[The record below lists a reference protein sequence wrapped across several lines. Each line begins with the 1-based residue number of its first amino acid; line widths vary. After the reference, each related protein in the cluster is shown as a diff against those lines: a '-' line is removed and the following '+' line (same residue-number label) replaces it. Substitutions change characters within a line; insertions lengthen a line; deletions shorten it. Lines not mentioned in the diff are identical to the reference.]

1 MESSCLHDG
10 LALQER
16 MSLALVLPLSALL
29 GLTLGL
35 VGGGGA
41 VLGIPLLVYLA
52 GLSPER
58 AIPMNLLIIALASL
72 MGIWLGRRQRGL
84 HRRAVFLIGG
94 MGAIGAPLGAS
105 LTHRLTEP
113 TLLICMLSLM
123 LLATLSIWKT
133 REEEADLNPET
144 HIQTCQGRRC
154 ALIGFGVGF
163 LTGLLGVG
171 GGVLLVPAMT
181 FLARMPFRMASQ
193 TSMAI
198 TAINASVGFVS
209 HLSTPIDPSFAF
221 IYLMMV
227 LLGMILAQSI
237 RHLLALHTLKIYFTS
252 MMTAA
257 AIMMLLHQ
265 WQNTLIP

>member
-1 MESSCLHDG
+1 MESSCLYDS
-10 LALQER
+10 LALHQR

-52 GLSPER
+52 GLSPES

-113 TLLICMLSLM
+113 ILLISMLSLM

-133 REEEADLNPET
+133 REEETDLNPET
-144 HIQTCQGRRC
+144 HIQPCQGRRC

-198 TAINASVGFVS
+198 TAINASVGFIS

-252 MMTAA
+252 MMAAA
-257 AIMMLLHQ
+257 AIVMLLHQ